1 MASLVVVSGKSRG
14 YFFLLEER
22 TMIVGR
28 DEVCD
33 IQVMGNLISRRHV
46 QIRFEPQGKTFLATD
61 LQSTNGVF
69 VNGQQISHE
78 VRIQDGDTI
87 TIGESKLF
95 FTSEDFLDR
104 DAAIAHLKYR
114 GEGGRSTLIQ

>member
-1 MASLVVVSGKSRG
+1 MASLIVVSGKSRG
-14 YFFLLEER
+14 YFFPLEER

-28 DEVCD
+28 DEICD

-46 QIRFEPQGKTFLATD
+46 KIRFEPQGKTFLATD

-78 VRIQDGDTI
+78 VRIQDGDTF

-114 GEGGRSTLIQ
+114 GEGGKSTLIQ